1 MSANDLYVG
10 DFMEELLKNITEKIS
25 SYNILNNL
33 FPGIVFC
40 HIVDQSTR
48 FSFVHDNI
56 LENLFIYY
64 FVGMIISRIGSIF
77 VEKWLRTIK
86 IKNKKTKNKEPLLKF
101 APYDKYVDASENNT
115 FIKTLSETNNTYRT
129 IIAMVILLLVVKLY
143 DWFIYDVVQLLGEM
157 GNNLVFVIICLIT
170 IILFVYSYKKQTD
183 YIRNRVEKYN
193 DLKETK

>member
-1 MSANDLYVG
+1 MVKND
-10 DFMEELLKNITEKIS
+10 
-25 SYNILNNL
+25 
-33 FPGIVFC
+33 
-40 HIVDQSTR
+40 
-48 FSFVHDNI
+48 
-56 LENLFIYY
+56 
-64 FVGMIISRIGSIF
+64 
-77 VEKWLRTIK
+77 
-86 IKNKKTKNKEPLLKF
+86 KNKKTKNKEPLLKF

-129 IIAMVILLLVVKLY
+129 IIAMVILILVVKLY

-193 DLKETK
+193 DLRRELK

>member
-1 MSANDLYVG
+1 MHVG

-129 IIAMVILLLVVKLY
+129 IIAMVILILGVKLY
-143 DWFIYDVVQLLGEM
+143 DWFIYDVIQLLGEM
-157 GNNLVFVIICLIT
+157 GNNIVFVIICLVT
-170 IILFVYSYKKQTD
+170 IILFIYSYKKQTD
-183 YIRNRVEKYN
+183 YIRSRVEKYN

>member
-1 MSANDLYVG
+1 
-10 DFMEELLKNITEKIS
+10 MEELLKNITEKIS

-40 HIVDQSTR
+40 NIVDQSTR

-129 IIAMVILLLVVKLY
+129 IIAMVILILVVKLY

-193 DLKETK
+193 DLRRELK

>member
-1 MSANDLYVG
+1 
-10 DFMEELLKNITEKIS
+10 MEELLKNITEKIS

-56 LENLFIYY
+56 FENLFIYY

-115 FIKTLSETNNTYRT
+115 FIKTLSETNNIYRT
-129 IIAMVILLLVVKLY
+129 IIAMVILILVVKLY

-157 GNNLVFVIICLIT
+157 GNNLVFVMICLII